1 VTTYDDTLTEQPP
14 FPRTWVITKKQR
26 ERAFRIWATET
37 AIRSTPVTDGKYL
50 CHLLDDPTQ
59 ICIMK
64 VWYQVPL
71 TGTTKDDLDELAR
84 QAAPPPWSGELEVSK
99 ILTRL
104 GCDVVPRVFGHVEYV
119 QGATDLVPGVGF
131 AMSYMRKFPENH
143 SRTKT

>member
-1 VTTYDDTLTEQPP
+1 
-14 FPRTWVITKKQR
+14 
-26 ERAFRIWATET
+26 
-37 AIRSTPVTDGKYL
+37 
-50 CHLLDDPTQ
+50 
-59 ICIMK
+59 MK